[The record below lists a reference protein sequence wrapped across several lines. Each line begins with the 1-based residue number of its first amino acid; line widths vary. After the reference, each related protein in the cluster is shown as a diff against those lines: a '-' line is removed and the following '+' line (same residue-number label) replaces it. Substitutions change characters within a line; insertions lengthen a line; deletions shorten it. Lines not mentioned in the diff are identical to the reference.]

1 MLLLLNKCITAN
13 VAVAGVLLLEIIA
26 VLLGFLL
33 VVVKEVV
40 GGNGLVL
47 VTQLYH
53 FWFRYFFLLDFLFLF
68 YFHCKQNIVC
78 YFGIFCF
85 FFKTDIAFFFS
96 LSVQDNY
103 AIFCFIFI
111 LYMKFKL
118 KKKSIQIKTIKATK
132 NKKKTF
138 KNTKE

>member
-47 VTQLYH
+47 VT
-53 FWFRYFFLLDFLFLF
+53 
-68 YFHCKQNIVC
+68 
-78 YFGIFCF
+78 
-85 FFKTDIAFFFS
+85 
-96 LSVQDNY
+96 
-103 AIFCFIFI
+103 
-111 LYMKFKL
+111 
-118 KKKSIQIKTIKATK
+118 
-132 NKKKTF
+132 
-138 KNTKE
+138 